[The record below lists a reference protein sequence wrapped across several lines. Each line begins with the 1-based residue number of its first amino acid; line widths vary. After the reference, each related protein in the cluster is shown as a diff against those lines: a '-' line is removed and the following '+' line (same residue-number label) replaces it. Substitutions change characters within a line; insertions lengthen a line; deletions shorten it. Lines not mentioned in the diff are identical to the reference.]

1 MDPVEEVYQND
12 STESK
17 ILSKTAELNMLLV
30 DAVISKDQKSFE
42 IHSKK
47 LVDHIKE
54 EEKPEM
60 AEE

>member
-1 MDPVEEVYQND
+1 
-12 STESK
+12 
-17 ILSKTAELNMLLV
+17 MLLV

-54 EEKPEM
+54 EEKSEM
-60 AEE
+60 AED